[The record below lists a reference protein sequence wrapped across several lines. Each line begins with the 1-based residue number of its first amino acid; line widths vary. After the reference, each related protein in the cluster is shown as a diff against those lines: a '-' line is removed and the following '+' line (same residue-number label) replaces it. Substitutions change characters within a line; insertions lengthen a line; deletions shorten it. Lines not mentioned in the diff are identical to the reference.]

1 MKCRNRFELVKRIFE
16 REEHWIIKLS
26 FWVVEESLRGQKAPL
41 RSDWRSLRV
50 EKAPLRSDWKS
61 LRVQKAPRW
70 TDWRSLRGQKAPRWT
85 DWRSLRVEKAP
96 LRSDWRL
103 LRVEHEEKV
112 WREGR
117 KHAIGVCEFEH
128 GI

>member
-41 RSDWRSLRV
+41 RSDWR
-50 EKAPLRSDWKS
+50 
-61 LRVQKAPRW
+61 
-70 TDWRSLRGQKAPRWT
+70 
-85 DWRSLRVEKAP
+85 
-96 LRSDWRL
+96 L

-117 KHAIGVCEFEH
+117 KLAIGVCEFEH